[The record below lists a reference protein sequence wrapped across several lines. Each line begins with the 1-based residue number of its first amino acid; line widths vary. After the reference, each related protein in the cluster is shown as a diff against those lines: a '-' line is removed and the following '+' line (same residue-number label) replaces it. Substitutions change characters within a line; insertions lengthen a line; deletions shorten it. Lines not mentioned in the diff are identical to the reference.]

1 MNKCERRKQRLLFR
15 EKADVEN
22 NKIVLQ
28 KKILNTVIIQS
39 IANVNYIFDNACTY
53 SYILNKKFF
62 VRRAMYTKIYFQID
76 FFCNE

>member
-1 MNKCERRKQRLLFR
+1 MLFC
-15 EKADVEN
+15 EKADAE
-22 NKIVLQ
+22 KIVLQ
-28 KKILNTVIIQS
+28 KRILNTVIIQS

-62 VRRAMYTKIYFQID
+62 WHRAMYTKNYFQID